1 MRSLHSTVLVGL
13 ASAFQVV
20 SACDSCYGP
29 SSGPGAVIHE
39 RNVRRMQPEAS
50 GALSGPKAPLEWGQ
64 LNFLHTVSISYALSD
79 FQAPIPLPFKRSQL
93 IHRVLDRYTR
103 LA

>member
-1 MRSLHSTVLVGL
+1 MFFFWFPCPTLRLAIALKMGSFQSTVLVGL

-20 SACDSCYGP
+20 SACDGCYGP

-39 RNVRRMQPEAS
+39 RQVRRMQPEAS

-64 LNFLHTVSISYALSD
+64 LNFLHTVSISYCYMI
-79 FQAPIPLPFKRSQL
+79 F
-93 IHRVLDRYTR
+93 
-103 LA
+103 